1 MGVGPGAPL
10 SSQCSVLWPP
20 GSHGSRVVDWLMSLV
35 LSTLGLSGDGT
46 QPSRA
51 PLSDVTSLK
60 LELREIL
67 LFFFFSCFVLELKLS
82 VISTH
87 LNLREEAH

>member
-1 MGVGPGAPL
+1 
-10 SSQCSVLWPP
+10 
-20 GSHGSRVVDWLMSLV
+20 MSLV

-51 PLSDVTSLK
+51 PLSDATSLK

>member
-1 MGVGPGAPL
+1 
-10 SSQCSVLWPP
+10 
-20 GSHGSRVVDWLMSLV
+20 MSLV
-35 LSTLGLSGDGT
+35 LSILGLSGDRT

-51 PLSDVTSLK
+51 LLLDATSLK

-67 LFFFFSCFVLELKLS
+67 LSSIFILFLELKLS
-82 VISTH
+82 VISTQ